1 MDSKDQIQFVTDLTN
16 AVRDKIIGRIE
27 SGKIPESWDGI
38 ELRWLLRDKFENEVL
53 GDYGNKKRKREYNNT
68 VLVENI

>member
-16 AVRDKIIGRIE
+16 AVRDKVIE
-27 SGKIPESWDGI
+27 QIEAGKIPETWDGI
-38 ELRWLLRDKFENEVL
+38 ELRWLLRDKFEAQTSSRV
-53 GDYGNKKRKREYNNT
+53 DKKRKREYNNT